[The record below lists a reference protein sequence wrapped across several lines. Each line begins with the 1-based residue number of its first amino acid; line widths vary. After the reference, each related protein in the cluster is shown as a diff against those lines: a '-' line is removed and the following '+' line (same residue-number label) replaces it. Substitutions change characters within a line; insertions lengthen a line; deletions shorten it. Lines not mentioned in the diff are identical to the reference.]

1 MPQERHDARKLERE
15 LKIKF
20 DWREADKNLE
30 KEERNKPLDLNTL
43 PGANNS
49 SASPIDALLALET
62 RSWRGESAGQG
73 GGASVDNGRSSF
85 RNRRKSSGGGRPQ
98 GRGNSGSAHPGRNA
112 SHPRGGN
119 SGSRP
124 TRGNRGR

>member
-30 KEERNKPLDLNTL
+30 KEERNKPLDLNAIPT
-43 PGANNS
+43 AN
-49 SASPIDALLALET
+49 ASGIDGLLALET
-62 RSWRGESAGQG
+62 RTWRSGSSEQGGESSNNGRPSFRGRRKGPGQG
-73 GGASVDNGRSSF
+73 SRPH
-85 RNRRKSSGGGRPQ
+85 SSGGG
-98 GRGNSGSAHPGRNA
+98 SAHPSRGA
-112 SHPRGGN
+112 SGSRGAK

-124 TRGNRGR
+124 VRGNRGR